1 MILGGF
7 LVLLITSG
15 RRNEY
20 STEELHNLQLFP
32 NCVSKLRD
40 RLKSR
45 KVAQIE
51 VSRHSIL
58 VINSKN
64 KLVSYVGYFLTFCS
78 KCPPF
83 ALTQRCQRTSSLIN
97 SSVNNVLLQIFADSC
112 QTHCRSLSV
121 FWIRSCYEVINQLRS
136 LSKQIVEYL
145 FLFPVVEEV

>member
-64 KLVSYVGYFLTFCS
+64 KLVSYVGYF
-78 KCPPF
+78 
-83 ALTQRCQRTSSLIN
+83 
-97 SSVNNVLLQIFADSC
+97 
-112 QTHCRSLSV
+112 
-121 FWIRSCYEVINQLRS
+121 
-136 LSKQIVEYL
+136 
-145 FLFPVVEEV
+145 